1 MKSLLF
7 LLLFIANANAE
18 TFENILNKNAKKYN
32 VSNKIQELQKN
43 NKIVQNTSIEDR
55 ILIGNIQLSFEQT
68 IAECLIDDTCKK
80 TNIVIHT
87 PLSCTP
93 LRANS
98 TNLKEISGTD
108 NKVVQD
114 ILLLRKNALLQ
125 ISKHN
130 NTKMIFN
137 YKSDGQN
144 YEQYKELIKN
154 NDNILDCKGCYG
166 FFDEFKNTG
175 AWYKI
180 YLNNGSVVSFV
191 INNTQ
196 LLENKTQNISIEYNI
211 N

>member
-32 VSNKIQELQKN
+32 VSHKIQELQKN
-43 NKIVQNTSIEDR
+43 NKIMQNASIEDR
-55 ILIGNIQLSFEQT
+55 VLIGNIQLTFEQT
-68 IAECLIDDTCKK
+68 IAECLIDNICKK

-98 TNLKEISGTD
+98 GNLKEISGTD
-108 NKVVQD
+108 NKSVQD

-175 AWYKI
+175 AWYKV
-180 YLNNGSVVSFV
+180 YLNNGSVVSFIV
-191 INNTQ
+191 SNTQ
-196 LLENKTQNISIEYNI
+196 LLQNKTQNISIEYNI